1 MQRTI
6 LIALAVLT
14 GTARSAVFYVHP
26 DSTQNCIQTCLDA
39 CSNNDTVL
47 VGPGIYHENIV
58 WPDCQ
63 GIKLLSEFGRDTT
76 IVDGSDTARVI
87 VMAVELDTTTVI
99 RGFTIRNGYVAVG
112 YGAGVLC
119 HNSASPIIESNLFT
133 ENDNTDPAYP
143 RGGGGGLGCRNA
155 DPQVRF
161 NEFSGNH
168 AAWGG
173 AIWLGNSNALVYGND
188 ITSNH
193 TDTAGGGICCYQTS
207 GGVIDSNRI
216 VGNWT
221 GIAGGGIWCNFASST
236 ISRNTIANDT
246 ASMNG
251 GGVFL
256 SRPSAPLL
264 VHNTIVSNYGGYYGG
279 GGVHCC
285 YDCDALLQDNRISG
299 NSAIRGGGIY
309 TYQAWPRVENC
320 VVDSNSSDGVYCYNN
335 AGIEIHW
342 SSIVGN
348 VGFAVRSEN
357 LLAMSDVVFNW
368 WGDATGPYHYEKNPG
383 GMGDTVTDN
392 AEFQP
397 WLGSEVIH
405 SVHPD
410 SFFNTIQSGLD
421 ACDENEAV
429 CVAPG
434 TYYEHLVWPDTTGIR
449 LGSHYLDPDS
459 TAIDGGDSGRVIQMG
474 ASADSSTAVYGFTIQ
489 HGYVDEG
496 HGAGILCERGATPLI
511 QRNYFFG
518 NVNDDPLRYGGGI
531 GCFYAHPLVRN
542 NVFERNR
549 AKWGGGLGTHNGSPE
564 VSDNAF
570 TANVADSM
578 GGGICAYWANTP
590 RPLFQ
595 RNRFEYDS
603 ADVGGAI
610 YCCVSNPRIVE
621 NWIGHNHAEACG
633 GMFFTG
639 ISPAELI
646 GDTIVGNIAD
656 VAGGG
661 IGCSYSD
668 LIIRHCVISD
678 NQAPD
683 GGGIVCWE
691 AGEPDIDSSV
701 ISGNSVCGVK
711 SYCRVRH
718 PTINYC
724 DIFDNV
730 GYGVFNAD
738 TEYIDA
744 EDNWWG
750 DSTGPHHPLLNPG
763 GQGDTVS
770 DYVDFDP
777 WIGSGISEQTL
788 KHELFLREP
797 ATVLRGV
804 LRWSHRE
811 AGVLLDI
818 SGRQVMALQPGL
830 NDIRHVAPGVYFV
843 RRLET
848 DDGRPREAVRK
859 VIVQK

>member
-1 MQRTI
+1 MKA
-6 LIALAVLT
+6 IAFCICLLTALT
-14 GTARSAVFYVHP
+14 GTAISAVFYVHP
-26 DSTQNCIQTCLDA
+26 DSTQDNIQACLDM
-39 CSNNDTVL
+39 CSTDDTVL
-47 VGPGIYHENIV
+47 VAPGIYYEHIV
-58 WPDCQ
+58 WPSTN
-63 GIKLLSEFGRDTT
+63 GIKLLSEYGRDTT
-76 IVDGSDTARVI
+76 FIDGGDSGRVI
-87 VMAVELDTTTVI
+87 LMGANADSLTVV
-99 RGFTIRNGYVAVG
+99 RGFTIQNGYADSLGGAGIRCWNGCRALIEDNRILDNRCDVTSRFISSGGGIGCEMASPTIRNNHLEGNHTLLSGGGIGLWNSHPEIVGNTIVRNTSDTAGAGIFCQTASSPVIRGNIIEYDSAG
-112 YGAGVLC
+112 YGAGIFVR
-119 HNSASPIIESNLFT
+119 NSSN
-133 ENDNTDPAYP
+133 P
-143 RGGGGGLGCRNA
+143 
-155 DPQVRF
+155 
-161 NEFSGNH
+161 
-168 AAWGG
+168 
-173 AIWLGNSNALVYGND
+173 
-188 ITSNH
+188 
-193 TDTAGGGICCYQTS
+193 
-207 GGVIDSNRI
+207 VIDSN
-216 VGNWT
+216 VLKHNKADW
-221 GIAGGGIWCNFASST
+221 GGGLYTWEGCRPTVTWCTIDSNQASGGAPGAFIRQGSVYT
-236 ISRNTIANDT
+236 ISHCTFRGNDGPWTIYCQGPYCSPT
-246 ASMNG
+246 
-251 GGVFL
+251 FEFC
-256 SRPSAPLL
+256 
-264 VHNTIVSNYGGYYGG
+264 TITG
-279 GGVHCC
+279 
-285 YDCDALLQDNRISG
+285 
-299 NSAIRGGGIY
+299 
-309 TYQAWPRVENC
+309 
-320 VVDSNSSDGVYCYNN
+320 SSCDGVAVESN
-335 AGIEIHW
+335 ASCTIRW
-342 SSIVGN
+342 SSLYGN
-348 VGFAVRSEN
+348 AYNAVISQGDCH
-357 LLAMSDVVFNW
+357 ATFNW
-368 WGDATGPYHYEKNPG
+368 WGHETGPYDYDFNPG
-383 GMGDTVTDN
+383 GQGDTISGNVD
-392 AEFQP
+392 FQP
-397 WLGSEVIH
+397 WLGSDVIH
-405 SVHPD
+405 YVHPD
-410 SFFNTIQSGLD
+410 SAFNTIQAGLD

-429 CVAPG
+429 CVGPG
-434 TYYEHLVWPDTTGIR
+434 TYYEHLVWPDTAGVR
-449 LGSHYLDPDS
+449 LASHQLRPDS
-459 TAIDGGDSGRVIQMG
+459 TIIDGGDSGRVIQMG

-489 HGYVDEG
+489 NGYLDEG

-511 QRNYFFG
+511 ERNYFFG
-518 NVNDDPLRYGGGI
+518 NVNEDPLRDGGGI

-549 AKWGGGLGTHNGSPE
+549 AKWGGGLGLNNGCPE

-578 GGGICAYWANTP
+578 GGGISAYYSNTP

-603 ADVGGAI
+603 AYVGGAI

-678 NQAPD
+678 NHAPD
-683 GGGIVCWE
+683 GGGIVCWD
-691 AGEPDIDSSV
+691 AGEPDIDSCV

-818 SGRQVMALQPGL
+818 SGRQVMNLEPGL

-843 RRLET
+843 RRPET
-848 DDGRPREAVRK
+848 DDGRPGTAVRK
-859 VIVQK
+859 IVIQR